1 MSGSY
6 QQLLQKYNQ
15 LLALVLSGGG
25 SGTLQSVI
33 NTNDELQ
40 GSPPNSG
47 DAIIYN
53 GTDVVWG
60 TVAGGSTVKA
70 SSVVIPAIDTTG
82 TIPFGFTF
90 SSVPT
95 VTISQVSSGNI
106 VGLSVVSTT
115 TTGFTWNSTASG
127 VGNINWIATL

>member
-15 LLALVLSGGG
+15 LLALVLNGAGG
-25 SGTLQSVI
+25 GTLQSVI
-33 NTNDELQ
+33 TANDELQ

-70 SSVVIPAIDTTG
+70 SSVVIPAGDVTG

-90 SSVPT
+90 ASAPT
-95 VTISQVSSGNI
+95 VTISQQSSGNI
-106 VGLSVVSTT
+106 VGLSVISTT
-115 TTGFTWNSTASG
+115 TTSFTWNSTASG
-127 VGNINWIATL
+127 IGKINWIATL